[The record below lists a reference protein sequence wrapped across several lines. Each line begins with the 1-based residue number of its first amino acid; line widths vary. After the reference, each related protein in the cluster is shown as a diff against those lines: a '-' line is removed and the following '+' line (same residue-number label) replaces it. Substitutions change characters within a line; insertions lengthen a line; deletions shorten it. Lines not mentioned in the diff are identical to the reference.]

1 MCRLMNQTA
10 IKIGCTN
17 SNFVNPNGI
26 HDENHYSTA
35 HDLALIGA
43 YSLKFDALTEIFKK
57 TNYTLEPTNLYDDQ
71 RIYLTTNEILLAR
84 KF

>member
-1 MCRLMNQTA
+1 MNKTA
-10 IKIGCTN
+10 TKIGCTN

-43 YSLKFDALTEIFKK
+43 YALKFDTLKEIFNK
-57 TNYTLEPTNLYDDQ
+57 TNYTLEPTNIYDGQ
-71 RIYLTTNEILLAR
+71 RIYLTTNEILLTR